1 MKTNKKTIIGL
12 AAVLTLA
19 IAAFAYAQGGYGRYM
34 DDYDGHMMG
43 PGYGGHMMGPGY
55 GGHMM
60 GPGNGGHMMGYGS
73 YMRGYDNWDDL
84 SDKDA
89 AKLDAVHE
97 KFLKATQDLRSQID
111 EKQFALQ
118 KELDKNNP
126 DKGKVLE
133 MQKALS
139 GLKAEFDQKALT
151 HRLEVNKLLPERSVR
166 GFYGEGYGR
175 GYGYCR

>member
-1 MKTNKKTIIGL
+1 MKTNMKAIIGM
-12 AAVLTLA
+12 AAVLILA

-34 DDYDGHMMG
+34 DGYDGHMMG
-43 PGYGGHMMGPGY
+43 PGYGGHMMGYDDDY
-55 GGHMM
+55 G
-60 GPGNGGHMMGYGS
+60 P
-73 YMRGYDNWDDL
+73 YMRGYDNWDNL
-84 SDKDA
+84 SDKDT
-89 AKLDAVHE
+89 AKLDAAHE

-151 HRLEVNKLLPERSVR
+151 HQLEVNKLRPERSVR
-166 GFYGEGYGR
+166 DFYGEGYGH
-175 GYGYCR
+175 GHGGYCR